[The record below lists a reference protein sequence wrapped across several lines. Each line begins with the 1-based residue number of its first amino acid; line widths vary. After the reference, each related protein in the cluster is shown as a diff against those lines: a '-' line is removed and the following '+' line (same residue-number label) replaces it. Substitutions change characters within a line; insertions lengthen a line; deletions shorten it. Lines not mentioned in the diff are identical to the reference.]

1 MQPTLSFPTTVEE
14 TTRGLSPWSELCSAS
29 AHDHCSE
36 QNAVMLTTAPTK
48 QEIGHELATTPP
60 FPTPALTA
68 SSLSSTSFLGEHSPD
83 LALTASAN
91 TMHNSFDHPYMT
103 WRSRVK
109 ASDDLH
115 LRSCLAQHN
124 VGSMDHNLPT
134 QQLSYCHED
143 GGISSLS
150 SAFSGL
156 TLSNQQGRD
165 SANSVSIAPRQIDS
179 PSTETTP
186 PTPLLIP
193 MQPTGAGVPLTSVVE
208 TLSSKGSKAAAED
221 PETVAAAYKLCQWG
235 IGYVAIPFSCD
246 TAAPGKLKS
255 SV

>member
-134 QQLSYCHED
+134 QQLSYCHGMAESARFLPPSAALRCR
-143 GGISSLS
+143 ISKEGTQPIRSPLHL
-150 SAFSGL
+150 ARL
-156 TLSNQQGRD
+156 IHLRRRRL
-165 SANSVSIAPRQIDS
+165 RQH
-179 PSTETTP
+179 P
-186 PTPLLIP
+186 
-193 MQPTGAGVPLTSVVE
+193 
-208 TLSSKGSKAAAED
+208 
-221 PETVAAAYKLCQWG
+221 C
-235 IGYVAIPFSCD
+235 
-246 TAAPGKLKS
+246 
-255 SV
+255 